1 MKNKIEINDTV
12 IAKYLAGDASP
23 EEAMAL
29 DEWIQD
35 PANKLHFTEM
45 RDAWNATFPQKSYRL
60 INVENAWSAMSRNTN
75 GSVSTTKHTIAFFS
89 ARLLI
94 KIAASILIVF
104 TVGLILYFIKAGDK
118 TIDVAIESND
128 SLRQIKLPDQS
139 IAILNRNSTL
149 VYPQQFSKGR
159 REVTLM
165 NGESFF
171 KVVPDKSKPFIVHTG
186 IATIK
191 VIGTAFNVVLKPKTI
206 EVSVA
211 EGKVLVYSLTDSVYL
226 EPGAAATLNTNDLTF
241 NMEESNSNGWAYAT
255 HRLVFNNTPLPEVFR
270 YIEKAQNCS
279 IRVENK
285 EILNCKL
292 TATFESVSTDYMLTL
307 ISEALDLS
315 VKRNDHNTFTVEGEG
330 CH

>member
-1 MKNKIEINDTV
+1 VKNKIEINDAV
-12 IAKYLAGDASP
+12 IAKYLTGDASP

-45 RDAWNATFPQKSYRL
+45 QRAWDATFPRRLYRS
-60 INVENAWSAMSRNTN
+60 IDVENAWSAMSRNKN
-75 GSVSTTKHTIAFFS
+75 GAVSTTKHTIAFFS

-128 SLRQIKLPDQS
+128 SLRQIKFPDQS
-139 IAILNRNSTL
+139 TAILNRNSTL
-149 VYPQQFSKGR
+149 VYPQTFSKSQ

-171 KVVPDKSKPFIVHTG
+171 KVVPDKSKPFVVHTNV
-186 IATIK
+186 ATIK
-191 VIGTAFNVVLKPKTI
+191 VIGTAFNVALKPETI
-206 EVSVA
+206 EISVA
-211 EGKVLVYSLTDSVYL
+211 EGRVLVYTLTDSVYL
-226 EPGAAATLNTNDLTF
+226 EAGVAASLKTGDAAF
-241 NMEESNSNGWAYAT
+241 SIEESNSNGWAYAT
-255 HRLVFNNTPLPEVFR
+255 HKFVFNNTPLPEVFR

-279 IRVENK
+279 IRVKNK
-285 EILNCKL
+285 EIGNCKL

-307 ISEALDLS
+307 ITEALDLS